1 MIIVE
6 MKKGATNPRKVTILK
21 GKRLRIENK
30 EYRKASKQN
39 QEKALFF
46 IMIEMCQDTISK

>member
-1 MIIVE
+1 

>member
-1 MIIVE
+1 
-6 MKKGATNPRKVTILK
+6 MKKGASNPRKVTFILE
-21 GKRLRIENK
+21 GKRLRIKNK